1 MTNLSFTTDIFRDS
15 LKIAKVTPVYKKG
28 SKLECTNYRPITLIS
43 NLYKIIEKL
52 MHKGS
57 MVFLNDQKFLYKKQF
72 GFQNNFS
79 TGHAVISLVDILK
92 RQ

>member
-1 MTNLSFTTDIFRDS
+1 MTNLSFTTGIFRDS

-28 SKLECTNYRPITLIS
+28 SKLECTNYRPITLLS
-43 NLYKIIEKL
+43 NLDKIIEKL
-52 MHKGS
+52 MHKRLMG
-57 MVFLNDQKFLYKKQF
+57 FLNDQKVLYKKQF

-92 RQ
+92 WQ